1 MDRPGASQPPQIQAK
16 RFWQRPSKGFWQGF
30 ISGIFALLIVGGLLA
45 FFLSPELLKHR
56 SAFPGEEAIGQS
68 RVEAAIDG
76 SYKDKVNPVAATA
89 DNISAGRT
97 VYNSNCAFCHGVT
110 GAGDA
115 PIGQNM
121 FPQAADLLNQNT
133 VKMTDGQIYWVLENG
148 LAFVGM
154 PSFKSSLSSDDLWK
168 ATLYIRQL
176 QKSGGIVPV
185 QTTAAAA
192 TTTPPAATT
201 APTTPAAQATIDPT
215 TAYATAPTTAAAQA
229 TTAAA
234 VPTTTAPAQTTA
246 AANNSANLAKGLAF
260 FQQEGCSGCHGGP
273 KATGQIGPA
282 LNDITFPFS
291 AFLRQVRGGSGVMP
305 AFPTTSL
312 SDADAQL
319 IFNYLKS
326 LQG

>member
-1 MDRPGASQPPQIQAK
+1 MDRPGASQPPQSQPD

-56 SAFPGEEAIGQS
+56 SAFPAEEAIGQS
-68 RVEAAIDG
+68 RIEAAIDR
-76 SYKDKVNPVAATA
+76 SYKDKTSPVAATA
-89 DNISAGRT
+89 DNIAAGRT
-97 VYNSNCAFCHGVT
+97 VYNSNCAFCHGVS

-115 PIGQNM
+115 TIGQNM
-121 FPQAADLLNQNT
+121 FPKAANLLDQNT
-133 VKMTDGQIYWVLENG
+133 VKKTDGQIYWILENG

-154 PSFKSSLSSDDLWK
+154 PAFKSSLSSDDLWK

-176 QKSGGIVPV
+176 QKSGGIVPA

-192 TTTPPAATT
+192 TADPATSAPATT
-201 APTTPAAQATIDPT
+201 AAQVTVGPA
-215 TAYATAPTTAAAQA
+215 TTAANLATTAASQA
-229 TTAAA
+229 TTAAVA
-234 VPTTTAPAQTTA
+234 PTTATASTTA
-246 AANNSANLAKGLAF
+246 ASGNNSGDLAKGLAL
-260 FQQEGCSGCHGGP
+260 FQQQGCSGCHGGD

-282 LNDITFPFS
+282 LNNITFPYS

-305 AFPTTSL
+305 AYPSSAL

-326 LQG
+326 LQS

>member
-1 MDRPGASQPPQIQAK
+1 LMDRPGASQPPQSQPK
-16 RFWQRPSKGFWQGF
+16 QFWQRPSKGFWQGF
-30 ISGIFALLIVGGLLA
+30 ISGVFALLIVGGLLA

-76 SYKDKVNPVAATA
+76 SYKDKTNPVAATA

-97 VYNSNCAFCHGVT
+97 VYNTNCAFCHGVT

-115 PIGQNM
+115 TIGQNM
-121 FPQAADLLNQNT
+121 FPKAADLLGQDT
-133 VKMTDGQIYWVLENG
+133 VKKTDGELYWIMENG

-154 PSFKSSLSSDDLWK
+154 PSFKSSLSADDLWK

-176 QKSGGIVPV
+176 QKSGGIVPIQTTAAATTTDPAATTAAATTAAAPATATAYAVAPTTAAPQATTAAVAPTTAPV
-185 QTTAAAA
+185 QTTAASG
-192 TTTPPAATT
+192 
-201 APTTPAAQATIDPT
+201 
-215 TAYATAPTTAAAQA
+215 
-229 TTAAA
+229 
-234 VPTTTAPAQTTA
+234 
-246 AANNSANLAKGLAF
+246 NNSSDLAKGLAF
-260 FQQEGCSGCHGGP
+260 FQQQGCSGCHGGD

-291 AFLRQVRGGSGVMP
+291 AFLGQVRSGSGVMP
-305 AFPTTSL
+305 AFPSTAL

-326 LQG
+326 LQS